1 MGKEDCG
8 MTVDG
13 MFMWAMILLLFSAM
27 LTLIRLLAGPTI
39 PDRAVALD
47 SMTTTTAGAMVL
59 YGVITRQA
67 VFIDVALVYAVL
79 SYIATLYIARY
90 LVRKRVGVI
99 YETGGESQ

>member
-1 MGKEDCG
+1 MN
-8 MTVDG
+8 VVSA
-13 MFMWAMILLLFSAM
+13 FMVALILLLFSAM
-27 LTLIRLLAGPTI
+27 LTLIRLILGPTI

-59 YGVITRQA
+59 YGVVTKQP

-90 LVRKRVGVI
+90 LVKKKVGI
-99 YETGGESQ
+99 A